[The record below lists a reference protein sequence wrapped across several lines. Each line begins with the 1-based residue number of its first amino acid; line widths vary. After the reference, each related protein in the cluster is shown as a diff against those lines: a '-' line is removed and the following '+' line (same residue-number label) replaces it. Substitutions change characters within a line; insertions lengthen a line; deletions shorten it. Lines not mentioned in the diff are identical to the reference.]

1 MFACMHVC
9 LLVAYL
15 LQKVWT
21 DLANLFFLLA
31 PSSSCMVLSQKILD
45 LRSPFSKNPEKLI
58 LAGSYNF
65 FLQISSK

>member
-21 DLANLFFLLA
+21 DLANLFFV
-31 PSSSCMVLSQKILD
+31 SSILVMYGFKPKN
-45 LRSPFSKNPEKLI
+45 SGSEIPF
-58 LAGSYNF
+58 F
-65 FLQISSK
+65 